1 MISGAQNIFKI
12 PELKRRIFYSFLFL
26 AVYRVGVHIP
36 APGINGD
43 ALASFFAQARG
54 TLFSLIDMF
63 SGGALERLSVFA
75 LGIMPYITASIIME
89 LLAATFPNLAQ
100 MKKERDGMVKYMQ
113 IIRYATIVI
122 TIVQAIGVS
131 VGLQSM
137 TGKDGSSAILVDHST
152 FTTLAVVSML
162 AGTMLLMWIGEQITQ
177 SGIGNGVSLIIFA
190 GIVSAIPSAISH
202 AVTMVNTGAMGFL
215 SLIGIVALVVVTIL
229 AIIYVELGERRIPV
243 TYAKKTMLA
252 HQNKRVMNYIP
263 VKVNLSGVIPV
274 IFASAILMFP
284 MTVMSSSTNHTVQAI
299 ADVLN
304 PNHYFFNVL
313 QFLFVVFF
321 AFFYASIVFNAKDI
335 SENLKRQGGFIPGV
349 RPGESTREFL
359 NETAGRLTI
368 SGAVYLGL
376 IATLPWVIVK
386 AMGVPFFFGGTAVL
400 IVVQVALD
408 TMRRIEAQ
416 VYMSKYQTLSAVGL

>member
-1 MISGAQNIFKI
+1 MNQQLVNKI
-12 PELKRRIFYSFLFL
+12 LITIGFLFIYRLL
-26 AVYRVGVHIP
+26 AYVPVPGVDTAVI
-36 APGINGD
+36 
-43 ALASFFAQARG
+43 ASFFNSHQADALG
-54 TLFSLIDMF
+54 LFNMF
-63 SGGALERLSVFA
+63 SGKAVERFSIIS

-131 VGLQSM
+131 VGLQAMS
-137 TGKDGSSAILVDHST
+137 GKDGGSAILVDHST
-152 FTTLAVVSML
+152 FVLLAVVSML

-190 GIVSAIPSAISH
+190 GIVSAIPSAIGH
-202 AVTMVNTGAMGFL
+202 MITMVNTGAMSPL
-215 SLIGIVALVVVTIL
+215 VVLAIIALVISTVLV
-229 AIIYVELGERRIPV
+229 IIYVELGERRIPV
-243 TYAKKTMLA
+243 TYAKKTMLQN
-252 HQNKRVMNYIP
+252 QNKRVMNYIP

-284 MTVMSSSTNHTVQAI
+284 MTVLSSSTNPTIQAI

-313 QFLFVVFF
+313 QFTFVVFF

-335 SENLKRQGGFIPGV
+335 ADNLKRQGGFIPGV
-349 RPGESTREFL
+349 RPGESTKAFL

-368 SGAVYLGL
+368 TGAIYLGL

-408 TMRRIEAQ
+408 TMRRVEAQ
-416 VYMSKYQTLSAVGL
+416 VYTSKYQTLSAVGL

>member
-1 MISGAQNIFKI
+1 MNQQLVNKI
-12 PELKRRIFYSFLFL
+12 LITIGFLFIYRLL
-26 AVYRVGVHIP
+26 AYVPVPGVDTAVI
-36 APGINGD
+36 
-43 ALASFFAQARG
+43 ASFFDSHQADALG
-54 TLFSLIDMF
+54 LFNMF
-63 SGGALERLSVFA
+63 SGNAVERLSIIS

-113 IIRYATIVI
+113 IIRYATIAI

-152 FTTLAVVSML
+152 FVTLAVVSML

-190 GIVSAIPSAISH
+190 GIVSAIPSAISQ

-215 SLIGIVALVVVTIL
+215 SLIGIIALIVATVLV
-229 AIIYVELGERRIPV
+229 IIYVELGERRIPV
-243 TYAKKTMLA
+243 TYAKKTMMQN
-252 HQNKRVMNYIP
+252 QNKRVMNYIP

-284 MTVMSSSTNHTVQAI
+284 MTVMSSSTNPTVQAI

-304 PNHYFFNVL
+304 PNHYFFN
-313 QFLFVVFF
+313 FLTFIFVVFF

-335 SENLKRQGGFIPGV
+335 ADNLKRQGGFIPGV
-349 RPGESTREFL
+349 RPGDSTKEFL
-359 NETAGRLTI
+359 NDTAGRLTI
-368 SGAVYLGL
+368 TGAIYLGL

>member
-1 MISGAQNIFKI
+1 MNQQLVNKI
-12 PELKRRIFYSFLFL
+12 LITIGFLFIFRLL
-26 AVYRVGVHIP
+26 AYVPVPGVDTAVI
-36 APGINGD
+36 
-43 ALASFFAQARG
+43 ASFFDDHAADALG
-54 TLFSLIDMF
+54 LFNMF
-63 SGGALERLSVFA
+63 SGNAVERLSIIS

-113 IIRYATIVI
+113 IIRYATIAI

-152 FTTLAVVSML
+152 FMLLAVVSML

-190 GIVSAIPSAISH
+190 GIVSAIPSAISQS
-202 AVTMVNTGAMGFL
+202 VTMVNTGAMGFL
-215 SLIGIVALVVVTIL
+215 SLVGIIALIIATIL
-229 AIIYVELGERRIPV
+229 VIIYVELGERRIPV
-243 TYAKKTMLA
+243 TYAKKTMMQN
-252 HQNKRVMNYIP
+252 QNKRVMNYIP

-284 MTVMSSSTNHTVQAI
+284 MTVMSSSTNPTVQAI

-304 PNHYFFNVL
+304 PNHYFFN
-313 QFLFVVFF
+313 FLTFVFVVFF

-335 SENLKRQGGFIPGV
+335 ADNLKRQGGFIPGV
-349 RPGESTREFL
+349 RPGESTKEFL
-359 NETAGRLTI
+359 NDTAGRLTI
-368 SGAVYLGL
+368 TGAIYLGL
-376 IATLPWVIVK
+376 VATLPWVIVK